1 MKRQSKTETAR
12 AYRINGSSRRYSRQL
27 PEVRRAAIVQAAIRC
42 LDKGG
47 ASHLTTTSVM
57 NEAKVSRGLVN
68 HYFPSMSDLLV
79 EAYAA
84 MIDGLSDKAL
94 GDMRRQSGSAGL
106 KLRAMVDVAFGPLI
120 FEHPNNQAW
129 LEVWPIMTT
138 EVKLREV
145 HTRSYRKYRRELVTV
160 LKRLASERGRNI
172 NATRLATATIALVD
186 GLWLN
191 WSIDPQL
198 FKAKEARRACFD
210 MLEAHLGPI

>member
-1 MKRQSKTETAR
+1 MERQLKTETAR
-12 AYRINGSSRRYSRQL
+12 AYRANTASRRYSRQL
-27 PEVRRAAIVQAAIRC
+27 PEVRRAAIVQAAVRC

-47 ASHLTTTSVM
+47 ASNLTTTSVM
-57 NEAKVSRGLVN
+57 NEAKVSRGLVA

-84 MIDGLSDKAL
+84 MIDGLNDQAL
-94 GDMRRQSGSAGL
+94 GDMRRKSGSAGL
-106 KLRAMVDVAFGPLI
+106 ELRAMVDVAFGPLI

-138 EVKLREV
+138 EVKLRQV
-145 HTRSYRKYRRELVTV
+145 HTRSYRKYRRELAIV
-160 LKRLASERGRNI
+160 LKRLARERGRKI

-191 WSIDPQL
+191 WSIDPQ
-198 FKAKEARRACFD
+198 FVNAREARRACFD
-210 MLEAHLGPI
+210 MLEAHLGRF